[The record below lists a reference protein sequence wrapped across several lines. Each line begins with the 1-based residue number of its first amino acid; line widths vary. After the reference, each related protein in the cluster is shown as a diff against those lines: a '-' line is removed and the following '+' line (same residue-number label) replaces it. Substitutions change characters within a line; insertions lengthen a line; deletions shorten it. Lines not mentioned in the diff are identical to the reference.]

1 ACTTSTGLL
10 EEIVT
15 AAAPQPAHDGRDRE
29 CMARAMYFESHRSSR
44 EGLIAVGS
52 VVMNRVE
59 SEDFP
64 DTVCEVVA
72 QKNQFAQGIMT
83 RRMDEK
89 SLPDVMAAADAVLGG
104 ERHPDVGKAR
114 FFHQAGLTFSY
125 SNMHYVLEAGGNA
138 FYERRSRAERRSR
151 D

>member
-1 ACTTSTGLL
+1 RPGCLVSSRFRHESPSIGFDPAPAMGPSERVPLLRIRPLAAMTAFLSLAASACTTSTGLL

-15 AAAPQPAHDGRDRE
+15 AAAPQPAHDERDRE

-83 RRMDEK
+83 RR
-89 SLPDVMAAADAVLGG
+89 
-104 ERHPDVGKAR
+104 
-114 FFHQAGLTFSY
+114 
-125 SNMHYVLEAGGNA
+125 
-138 FYERRSRAERRSR
+138 
-151 D
+151 